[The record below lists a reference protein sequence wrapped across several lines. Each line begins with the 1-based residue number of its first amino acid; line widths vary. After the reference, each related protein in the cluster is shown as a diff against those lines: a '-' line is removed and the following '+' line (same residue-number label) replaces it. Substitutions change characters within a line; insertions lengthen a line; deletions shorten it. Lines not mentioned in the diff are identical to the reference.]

1 MHVMRHETL
10 FAARHVEPLP
20 MGKRIA
26 DVFETAFP
34 VLLHRI
40 DAELVVLVVPL
51 IGLVLLDEVH
61 HIDRAAVGRF
71 FSETE

>member
-10 FAARHVEPLP
+10 FAGRHIEPLP
-20 MGKRIA
+20 VGKRIA
-26 DVFETAFP
+26 DVFETALP
-34 VLLHRI
+34 VLLHRV

-51 IGLVLLDEVH
+51 IRLILVYEVH

-71 FSETE
+71 FGEPE